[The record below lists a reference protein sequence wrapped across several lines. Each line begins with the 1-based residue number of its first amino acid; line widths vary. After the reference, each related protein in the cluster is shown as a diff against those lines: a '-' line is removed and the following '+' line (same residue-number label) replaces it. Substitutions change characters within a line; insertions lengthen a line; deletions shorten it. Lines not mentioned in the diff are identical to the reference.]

1 MTNLFQKGGK
11 MLLKKRF
18 GTKLWLLIVAPLN
31 ELI

>member
-1 MTNLFQKGGK
+1 MTNVFQQGDKI
-11 MLLKKRF
+11 LLKKRC